1 MALVS
6 GVVSRYVKQGYVA
19 EGYVEGQPIEGSLTI
34 TSSTPSLI
42 KSSGSV
48 VSSTTAVVTIGGE
61 RIQPDF
67 VNYTWD
73 QCGSGKFDWD
83 NWFIGNTWEK
93 RGFIIRGTASVSAVG
108 APKKIGV
115 IDVFSL
121 SDVSSSSSIIKNG
134 ITSSN
139 FFSTTELSPGVI
151 RDFAGAISS
160 TASISTLGGL
170 ALEGT
175 ATINV
180 TSVTSQ
186 AGVNII
192 RGLATV
198 NNLVEVDASG
208 VITVRPSITVPVETV
223 ITSEGFKLV
232 DGLAEI
238 NLGAVVVT
246 VGSSTPIADPFRT
259 ASVQS
264 ETRGFVVNQETR
276 TGVIQSE
283 SRIIIIPKET
293 RTFTVQSETRTF
305 KVPVPPFV
313 SGSITEREN
322 V

>member
-34 TSSTPSLI
+34 TGSTPSLTHG
-42 KSSGSV
+42 SGSV
-48 VSSTTAVVTIGGE
+48 VSLTTSIVTLGGE

-73 QCGSGKFDWD
+73 ECGSGKFDWD

-108 APKKIGV
+108 APKKLGE

-121 SDVSSSSSIIKNG
+121 SDVTSSSSITRNAI
-134 ITSSN
+134 SSSD
-139 FFSTTELSPGVI
+139 FFTTTEVSPGVI
-151 RDFAGAISS
+151 KDFAGVISS
-160 TASISTLGGL
+160 EASITTLGGF

-175 ATINV
+175 ATIYV
-180 TSVTSQ
+180 TSITSQ
-186 AGVNII
+186 AGINVV

-198 NNLVEVDASG
+198 NNLIEVDASG
-208 VITVRPSITVPVETV
+208 VITARPTITVPVQTV
-223 ITSEGFKLV
+223 VTADGFKLV
-232 DGLAEI
+232 DGIAEI
-238 NLGAVVVT
+238 NLGTVVVT

-283 SRIIIIPKET
+283 SRVIIIPKET

>member
-1 MALVS
+1 MAIVS
-6 GVVSRYVKQGYVA
+6 GVLSRYVEQGYVA
-19 EGYVEGQPIEGSLTI
+19 EGYVEGNPVQGNFTL
-34 TSSTPSLI
+34 TSSTPSLTHG
-42 KSSGSV
+42 SGSV

-61 RIQPDF
+61 RIQPDLI
-67 VNYTWD
+67 NYTWD

-108 APKKIGV
+108 APKKLGEIN
-115 IDVFSL
+115 VFSL
-121 SDVSSSSSIIKNG
+121 SDVSSSSSITRNA

-175 ATINV
+175 ATVNV
-180 TSVTSQ
+180 TSITSQ

-208 VITVRPSITVPVETV
+208 VITVRPTITVPVETV
-223 ITSEGFKLV
+223 VASNGFKLV
-232 DGLAEI
+232 DGIAEI
-238 NLGAVVVT
+238 DLGAVVVT

-259 ASVQS
+259 ATVQS

-276 TGVIQSE
+276 SNIVQSE
-283 SRIIIIPKET
+283 SRVIIVPKET